1 MLFDPIDGET
11 PIDPSFLKI
20 PGITTRAELS
30 VFEMENIRKAHL
42 KYLGRKPTRRMARF
56 DFEWFLRLHREMYCD
71 VWEWAG
77 VIRDVGLAFGSNPCS
92 IAEDVGNL
100 VEDLKVWTKH
110 GMAMLEQAARLHHR
124 AVKIHPFH
132 NGNGRWSRLLS
143 NIWLRLNDGPIVN
156 WEEGKIC
163 QHRNEARGVPYSG
176 QNRRRRRPGTDDRV
190 ASALFGSGGVN
201 SQPPAVSVIGLPF
214 LLRVRN

>member
-1 MLFDPIDGET
+1 MSFDPIDGET

-30 VFEMENIRKAHL
+30 VFEMENIRKAHF

-56 DFEWFLRLHREMYCD
+56 DFAWFFRLHREMYCD
-71 VWEWAG
+71 VWQWAG
-77 VIRDVGLAFGSNPCS
+77 VIRNVGLAFGSNPSS
-92 IAEDVGNL
+92 IAEDVSNL
-100 VEDLKVWTKH
+100 VEDLKVWNKH

-143 NIWLRLNDGPIVN
+143 NIWLRLNDEPIIN

-163 QHRNEARGVPYSG
+163 QHRNEAREGYLIAVRTADGGDLGPLIELHRRYS
-176 QNRRRRRPGTDDRV
+176 
-190 ASALFGSGGVN
+190 A
-201 SQPPAVSVIGLPF
+201 PAE
-214 LLRVRN
+214 